1 MKEKK
6 PFKLVIFQKIGF
18 PLFIYDLRKRE
29 TIDNSDPKTFLSASC
44 LSLKS
49 NEHNKKKRIRTIKKE
64 GELHMVS
71 MLKGE
76 EAYLDLV
83 FSISEDSKPEK
94 IRKNFSKP
102 FSILQK
108 KIKSIH
114 KQTGISNRDL
124 NLISGSQYKEKVAS
138 NIEAFLKEV
147 PY

>member
-1 MKEKK
+1 
-6 PFKLVIFQKIGF
+6 
-18 PLFIYDLRKRE
+18 
-29 TIDNSDPKTFLSASC
+29 
-44 LSLKS
+44 
-49 NEHNKKKRIRTIKKE
+49 
-64 GELHMVS
+64 MVS

-76 EAYLDLV
+76 ETYLDLV
-83 FSISEDSKPEK
+83 FSISEDSNPEK
-94 IRKNFSKP
+94 IRKNFLKP